1 MKRYPLLLC
10 LSLCLTAA
18 SGFAKTAKTV
28 LPQQV
33 PFSDE
38 NTGVVF
44 PTALGAFRKTEIRIN
59 SNPVI
64 GTRIQYSG
72 NRMGCIADIY
82 IYALS
87 ERSEQI
93 TESEFREHYR
103 NLREA
108 VLELK
113 KHSSRIEEVESA
125 GQWQFSPGKNNVV
138 WRELFHI
145 RTDGEE
151 TYHSEMVL
159 IHRGDRVV
167 KLRIAV
173 PSSQK
178 EAVEEAKQFII
189 GFLKLFFK
197 DRTPVFLPCQTKDQP
212 KS

>member
-1 MKRYPLLLC
+1 MKRCRLLLC
-10 LSLCLTAA
+10 LALCLTAG
-18 SGFAKTAKTV
+18 SGFAKTTKTV
-28 LPQQV
+28 LPQDAS
-33 PFSDE
+33 FSDE

-72 NRMGCIADIY
+72 NRRGCIADIY

-93 TESEFREHYR
+93 TEPEFREHYR
-103 NLREA
+103 HLREA

-113 KHSSRIEEVESA
+113 KISPTIEEVESR
-125 GQWQFSPGKNNVV
+125 GQWQFFPRKDNVV
-138 WRELFHI
+138 WRELFSI

-151 TYHSEMVL
+151 SFHSEMVL
-159 IHRGDRVV
+159 IHCGDRIV

-173 PSSQK
+173 PSSEK
-178 EAVEEAKQFII
+178 EAVEEAKQFITA
-189 GFLKLFFK
+189 FLKLFFK
-197 DRTPVFLPCQTKDQP
+197 DREPVFRPYRPENQP
-212 KS
+212 KP

>member
-1 MKRYPLLLC
+1 MKRCRLLLC
-10 LSLCLTAA
+10 LAFCLTAGA
-18 SGFAKTAKTV
+18 GFAKTTKTL
-28 LPQQV
+28 LPQHV

-44 PTALGAFRKTEIRIN
+44 PTSLGAFRKTEIRIN

-72 NRMGCIADIY
+72 NRIGCIADIY

-93 TESEFREHYR
+93 TESAFQEHYR
-103 NLREA
+103 NLRGA

-113 KHSSRIEEVESA
+113 KHSSKVEEVESA
-125 GQWQFSPGKNNVV
+125 GQWRFSPRKDHIV
-138 WRELFHI
+138 WRELFYI

-159 IHRGDRVV
+159 IHCGDRIV

-173 PSSQK
+173 PSSEK
-178 EAVEEAKQFII
+178 EAVAEAKQFII
-189 GFLKLFFK
+189 AFLKLFFK
-197 DRTPVFLPCQTKDQP
+197 DREPVFRPYRPESQP
-212 KS
+212 KP

>member
-1 MKRYPLLLC
+1 MKRFRLLLC
-10 LSLCLTAA
+10 LFLCLTAGA
-18 SGFAKTAKTV
+18 GLAKTTKTV
-28 LPQQV
+28 LPQDTS
-33 PFSDE
+33 FSDE

-59 SNPVI
+59 SNPVV

-72 NRMGCIADIY
+72 NRIGCMADIY

-93 TESEFREHYR
+93 TEPEFLEHYR
-103 NLREA
+103 QLREA
-108 VLELK
+108 VLGLK
-113 KHSSRIEEVESA
+113 KHSSKVEEVESA
-125 GQWQFSPGKNNVV
+125 GRWRFSPRKNCVV
-138 WRELFHI
+138 WRELFYIH
-145 RTDGEE
+145 TDGEE

-159 IHRGDRVV
+159 IHCGDRIV

-178 EAVEEAKQFII
+178 EAVEEAKQFIT

-197 DRTPVFLPCQTKDQP
+197 DRTPVFLPYRP
-212 KS
+212 